1 MVAVSYGCGSDWTPV
16 LDYDEVAVLVGRLPD
31 GVLAE
36 LRVGP
41 VGDRDFRGCRV
52 CRALNQILPQSAN
65 QMVEAEEEPD
75 GPVWAAHTL
84 QEWHDNLQVPAILKG
99 VIGRWV
105 TADREYERAANAL
118 RGDESEEEGG
128 FSMLGHLAYARC
140 CTIYALA
147 ELEFTRRPRS

>member
-1 MVAVSYGCGSDWTPV
+1 MSYGCGSDWTPL

-36 LRVGP
+36 LRLGP
-41 VGDRDFRGCRV
+41 VDGGCRV

-65 QMVEAEEEPD
+65 QMVEAEEDPD

-84 QEWHDNLQVPAILKG
+84 QEWHDNLKVPTVLQAI
-99 VIGRWV
+99 IGRWV
-105 TADREYERAANAL
+105 TRAAEYERVANAI
-118 RGDESEEEGG
+118 RGDQSEEEGG
-128 FSMLGHLAYARC
+128 HSLLGHLAYARC

-147 ELEFTRRPRS
+147 DLEDGERMAP